1 MKFKNYIETESGIK
15 DTSTSPGT
23 AGQLLS
29 STVAG
34 TSWIDQ
40 NTISSG
46 TSEVVDIQVKN
57 ISSANGGINLSK
69 GDPVYIY
76 GSVGASA
83 RLYVDLADADSTAT
97 NNLGDGKMPCV
108 GLLDQ
113 DLSPNGE
120 GTATV
125 VGKLRN
131 LITNPIDGD
140 VPNENDTVYVKSGG
154 GLTLTKP
161 TGSTNLIQNV
171 GQVGRVSTSNDG
183 NIVVAALLR
192 SNDVP
197 NLPEGRIW
205 IGDGNTIV
213 SDTVYV
219 DEPNNRVGINTAM
232 PTYDLD
238 VDGAIRASEGFID
251 NEDNSALR
259 VVSPPGGSFRSAF
272 TTVGAIEVTIPN
284 SYVKNDVTFT
294 LEVREGGLTAYTI
307 KIAMRGNIGIDLFP
321 YVVSA
326 YLTSDAN
333 KDNNCTIKY
342 ESLVP
347 EFDDVKIYVQNP
359 SLGFP
364 SNTGVFITEFT
375 VPATVADGN
384 LAWGLNITS
393 VPAEANATFSN
404 TQVTNWK
411 RNGQDLYYGSGSGNV
426 GIGTT
431 SPGAYKLAVA
441 GSTAIGENLQVSDG
455 LGGDRTLDIDAPN
468 GAFRIGDID
477 GIADEAYIEGTGST
491 IRISNSGGLTLIA
504 DSNQNVG
511 IGAPIPSQ
519 KLHVNG
525 NARLTGLFYD
535 GTNSGGASGQ
545 ILSSDGVK
553 TEWINGSAIP
563 GVPAGSGTINYLA
576 RWTPDANTLGIGVT
590 YDNGT
595 NVGIG
600 TIFPQAK
607 LDVYGNLRLGTTGTF
622 TIAQSPFLTTVFYVG
637 AGNGSTITFGTPASN
652 TQNVSVQ
659 GDLYSYQ
666 GSIGT
671 KNSSASFNNKITYN
685 GDNYLNSGNLG
696 IGTTNPITSLT
707 LGTGSSGISF
717 QSSSTTINSG
727 KIAVIK
733 QVEVGNGNGHL
744 AFETYQGGSGGGER
758 MRILNDG
765 NVGIGTTNPN
775 SKLQVDGEIDANGG
789 DGYRINGM
797 PWAEESSNNLKLGD
811 WDGQGFSTS
820 IYDDNGAAIV
830 TVKEYGT
837 MISCSSLTSSYGADA
852 TLAVGLGTGG
862 AAVLT
867 LSNTDPNPS
876 NAGDATGIIQFAIKD
891 DQSGLGYTSASIR
904 GSISQAA
911 GQGNGG
917 GGILDFY
924 TAPWGTGNTP
934 QPRMRINQLGQVGI
948 GVTSIGTGFTL
959 DVSGEIHSSTYVSA
973 TAGLGVDNTIGT
985 LGRGISLY
993 AGPTLY
999 PQYGLLFAQTVD
1011 LGTYGGVSGDWATY
1025 MTMSGTATR
1034 GWIWKAG
1041 TTNSTAGNVAS
1052 ISGVGQLTLA
1062 STATATNFILS
1073 SDETLKD
1080 NIKEIDTKHVDVDW
1094 KNFELKSEPGIKRA
1108 GVIAQELEIKHPEFV
1123 RTADDG
1129 LKSVAY
1135 IDLLI
1140 TKIAELE
1147 ARLEKL
1153 EK

>member
-40 NTISSG
+40 NTISSR

-57 ISSANGGINLSK
+57 ISSANGGINLVK

-171 GQVGRVSTSNDG
+171 GQVGRVSTSADG

-219 DEPNNRVGINTAM
+219 DEPNNRVGIGTTTPSTDLEVSSTGANGIVISKTSNQAQVSGRLFFTNDT
-232 PTYDLD
+232 PT
-238 VDGAIRASEGFID
+238 EGFALFNSSGTLQI
-251 NEDNSALR
+251 NSA
-259 VVSPPGGSFRSAF
+259 A
-272 TTVGAIEVTIPN
+272 IPN
-284 SYVKNDVTFT
+284 DTSGNN
-294 LEVREGGLTAYTI
+294 
-307 KIAMRGNIGIDLFP
+307 KISIIG
-321 YVVSA
+321 S
-326 YLTSDAN
+326 
-333 KDNNCTIKY
+333 
-342 ESLVP
+342 
-347 EFDDVKIYVQNP
+347 
-359 SLGFP
+359 
-364 SNTGVFITEFT
+364 
-375 VPATVADGN
+375 
-384 LAWGLNITS
+384 
-393 VPAEANATFSN
+393 
-404 TQVTNWK
+404 
-411 RNGQDLYYGSGSGNV
+411 SGNV

-431 SPGAYKLAVA
+431 TPTSRLHSVTTQSGPVDYTNRAAILGINNSTDTLYANSVGVA
-441 GSTAIGENLQVSDG
+441 GKVST
-455 LGGDRTLDIDAPN
+455 
-468 GAFRIGDID
+468 
-477 GIADEAYIEGTGST
+477 
-491 IRISNSGGLTLIA
+491 SGGFAIYGDASLA
-504 DSNQNVG
+504 GGWAGYFDGKGYFSGNVG
-511 IGAPIPSQ
+511 IGTGFPTQ

-535 GTNSGGASGQ
+535 GTNSGGTAGQ
-545 ILSSDGVK
+545 ILSSDGGQ
-553 TEWINGSAIP
+553 TEWIDGSAIP

-590 YDNGT
+590 YDDGT
-595 NVGIG
+595 
-600 TIFPQAK
+600 
-607 LDVYGNLRLGTTGTF
+607 
-622 TIAQSPFLTTVFYVG
+622 
-637 AGNGSTITFGTPASN
+637 
-652 TQNVSVQ
+652 
-659 GDLYSYQ
+659 
-666 GSIGT
+666 
-671 KNSSASFNNKITYN
+671 
-685 GDNYLNSGNLG
+685 
-696 IGTTNPITSLT
+696 
-707 LGTGSSGISF
+707 
-717 QSSSTTINSG
+717 
-727 KIAVIK
+727 
-733 QVEVGNGNGHL
+733 
-744 AFETYQGGSGGGER
+744 
-758 MRILNDG
+758 
-765 NVGIGTTNPN
+765 NVGIGTTNPG
-775 SKLQVDGEIDANGG
+775 SKLEVDGEIDASGG
-789 DGYRINGM
+789 DGYRINGK
-797 PWAEESSNNLKLGD
+797 PWAEESTNNLRLGD
-811 WDGQGFSTS
+811 WDGEGFTTS
-820 IYDDNGAAIV
+820 IFDDNSTEVVRIGN
-830 TVKEYGT
+830 YGT
-837 MISCSSLTSSYGADA
+837 MIKCYALTSTFGANA
-852 TLAVGLGTGG
+852 SLAVGTAGATSSG
-862 AAVLT
+862 AAVIT
-867 LSNTDPNPS
+867 LSNSDTTG
-876 NAGDATGIIQFAIKD
+876 NAGDATGIIQFAMKD
-891 DQSGLGYTSASIR
+891 DAGSLGYTSASIQ
-904 GSISQAA
+904 GSIFQAP
-911 GQGNGG
+911 GSGNGG
-917 GGILDFY
+917 GGVLDFL
-924 TAPWGTGNTP
+924 TAPAISGSSP
-934 QPRMRINQLGQVGI
+934 QTRMRIKDSGNVGI
-948 GVTSIGTGFTL
+948 GTTSPSSILHLEASTPILKILSNQYYGNSAINMGNGGSEAGFITCFNNPGISSLELRYDNGAFGDAAIRVGQRNLEFRIDGGTAMYINSSKNVGIGTTGPGEKLTVAGNISITSPNSFLVKNGDSNHGLKYGYNTFASNPTDGPILYGWDAGGLGTKRNSENIALYWNYLGNVGIGTTIPAYPL

-973 TAGLGVDNTIGT
+973 TAGLGVDSTTGT

-993 AGPTLY
+993 AGPSLY

-1025 MTMSGTATR
+1025 MTMSGTSTR

-1041 TTNSTAGNVAS
+1041 TTNSTGGNVAS

-1080 NIKEIDTKHVDVDW
+1080 NIKEVDTKHVDVDW